1 MAAIGPQ
8 GQYVSLGSF
17 PLGTVPELPPDSP
30 PGTVLAVASSEA
42 ELVAIADRVRL
53 GSAELEVR
61 RRRRKAQR
69 AARRRQR

>member
-1 MAAIGPQ
+1 MAAIGPA
-8 GQYVSLGSF
+8 GQYVSLGTF

-30 PGTVLAVASSEA
+30 PGTVLAVASSED
-42 ELVAIADRVRL
+42 ELVELAHRVRL
-53 GSAELEVR
+53 GHDELEAR